1 VLLQKEQESEVSTQ
15 KDAEEYIKNI
25 VDRETAISQD
35 VIAMIKQSLL
45 LSSLDLKSIMED
57 KNSQLAKFDELKE
70 AKAKIEAERDDYKNE
85 L

>member
-1 VLLQKEQESEVSTQ
+1 MLLQKEQESEVSTQ